1 MMLKLQ
7 DQLAK
12 SNVKQLDLLR
22 DFIKDLKKVCIAY
35 SGGVDSSLIAAI
47 GKEQL
52 DNNAIAVTGVSAS
65 LAPHLL
71 EEARLQARWIGI
83 EHQECK
89 TNELQD
95 PNYKANPI
103 DRCFACKK
111 ELHNNLGIIAKKF
124 SNAQVVDGVN
134 ADDIKDYR
142 PGIEAAHL
150 AGVKSPLAELQINK
164 ASIRE
169 ISKALGLPWW
179 DKPAQPCLASR
190 FHYGDP
196 INLERLKQVAK
207 AEKWLIDKGFPKVRV
222 RVQGLVARIE
232 VPTNRISDL
241 LSHSNR
247 TELIDYFL
255 SIGFSAISVDLEGL
269 ISGKLNRENNLSD
282 TPKIS

>member
-1 MMLKLQ
+1 MLKLQ